1 MTARTLI
8 WWVIAATALAD
19 LLLLDSEGMTV
30 SLQWRAVLGT
40 LILLAVSA
48 AYRRRSPIIST
59 TALSATQLVMFSYA
73 GAVLTYVTTAAS
85 ASRPLSDDL
94 LARADLALGFDWFA
108 WFAFVNG
115 HPWLKVPLALAYG
128 SIPLQLMLLFGYMA
142 FKDPRRANEF
152 LLATML
158 SAILL
163 APIMA
168 ALPAVAHT
176 ISAIEPWRDDT
187 LALRAHTLK
196 QIGAV
201 EGIVTFPSFHTT
213 LAVLFTNT
221 VRGRRWFRAVLI
233 LNALMIASVFSEG
246 AHYFVDVLGGLALAV
261 VAIAAARFLLA
272 RCQEE
277 SSPIKGLLDN
287 AIPGSVGQSIG

>member
-19 LLLLDSEGMTV
+19 LLLLDSQAMTV
-30 SLQWRAVLGT
+30 SVQWRAVVGT
-40 LILLAVSA
+40 LILLAMSA
-48 AYRRRSPIIST
+48 AYCRRSPIIST
-59 TALSATQLVMFSYA
+59 AALSATQLVMFSYA

-85 ASRPLSDDL
+85 ASRPLSDKL
-94 LARADLALGFDWFA
+94 LARADVALGFDWFA
-108 WFAFVNG
+108 WFAFVSH
-115 HPWLKVPLALAYG
+115 HPWLKSTLAIAYG
-128 SIPLQLMLLFGYMA
+128 SIPLQLMFLFGYMA
-142 FKDPRRANEF
+142 LKDSRRANEF

-158 SAILL
+158 SAIML

-196 QIGAV
+196 QICAV

-213 LAVLFTNT
+213 LAILFTNT
-221 VRGRRWFRAVLI
+221 VRGRRCFRPVLL
-233 LNALMIASVFSEG
+233 LNALMIISVFSEG

-261 VAIAAARFLLA
+261 VAIGVARFLLT
-272 RCQEE
+272 RCEEE
-277 SSPIKGLLDN
+277 SSPVKGLLDN

>member
-1 MTARTLI
+1 
-8 WWVIAATALAD
+8 
-19 LLLLDSEGMTV
+19 V
-30 SLQWRAVLGT
+30 SLQWRAVVGA
-40 LILLAVSA
+40 ILLFAVSV
-48 AYRRRSPIIST
+48 AYRRRSPSIAGAAHST
-59 TALSATQLVMFSYA
+59 TQLVIFSYA
-73 GAVLTYVTTAAS
+73 GAVLTYTATAVS

-94 LARADLALGFDWFA
+94 LTRMDVALGFDWSA

-115 HPWLKVPLALAYG
+115 HPLLKITLAIAYG
-128 SIPLQLMLLFGYMA
+128 SIPLQLMLIFVYAA
-142 FKDPRRANEF
+142 FKDPRRANEL

-176 ISAIEPWRDDT
+176 ISAVEPWRDDT
-187 LALRAHTLK
+187 LALRAHTLR
-196 QIGAV
+196 QIGAL

-221 VRGRRWFRAVLI
+221 VRGRRWFRPVLI
-233 LNALMIASVFSEG
+233 LNALMIVSVFSEG
-246 AHYFVDVLGGLALAV
+246 AHYLVDVLGGLALAV
-261 VAIAAARFLLA
+261 AAIAAARFLLA

-277 SSPIKGLLDN
+277 NSPVKDLLGN
-287 AIPGSVGQSIG
+287 AIAGSVGQSTG